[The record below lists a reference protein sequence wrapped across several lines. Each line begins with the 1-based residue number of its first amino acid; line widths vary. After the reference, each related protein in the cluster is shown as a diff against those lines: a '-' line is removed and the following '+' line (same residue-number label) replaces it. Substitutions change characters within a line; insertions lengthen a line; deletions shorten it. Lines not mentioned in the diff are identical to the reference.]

1 MNKSR
6 LVRGFRSIVS
16 ASAVLFLVLFFAVGA
31 FAASTIG
38 TNMSTTGT
46 FTITP
51 ATDSATSVQFQNTAG
66 TNIFI
71 VNSTSRWV
79 GVGAAPQTT
88 FEVQGTS
95 SASYLL
101 TGNTIQVGGYASVAY
116 NRFGTAATGYSNFI
130 TTTNDVLINGD
141 LEVDATAQFDSF
153 IRAGSGATPAF
164 FVDPTPKR
172 LGVGTIP
179 ITTFEAQGTASASY
193 FLTGNTIQVAGY
205 SSVAYSRFGTA
216 TTGYSTDIDA
226 SNDLLI
232 SGALEV
238 NGKAFLDNTASVA
251 GAFEVIGR
259 ASASTGFVTGS
270 FVVGNNAAS
279 SSTAYVAEFGAG
291 KTGTISLLFGS
302 STAAATTGTCL
313 QMKNTQGA
321 WVYLRI
327 NGTSSLSLDIDT
339 VKCHP

>member
-1 MNKSR
+1 MNKCRFS
-6 LVRGFRSIVS
+6 FIWSILS
-16 ASAVLFLVLFFAVGA
+16 IIVLFSMVLFSSWAL
-31 FAASTIG
+31 AASTIG

-51 ATDSATSVQFQNTAG
+51 ASDSATSVQFQNAAG

-71 VNSTSRWV
+71 VNSTARWI

-88 FEVQGTS
+88 FEVQGTA
-95 SASYLL
+95 SASYLFA
-101 TGNTIQVGGYASVAY
+101 GNTLQVGGYASTASVAY
-116 NRFGTAATGYSNFI
+116 NRFGTGTTSQSTFV
-130 TTTNDVLINGD
+130 TTTNDLLITGD
-141 LEVDATAQFDSF
+141 LEVD
-153 IRAGSGATPAF
+153 
-164 FVDPTPKR
+164 
-172 LGVGTIP
+172 
-179 ITTFEAQGTASASY
+179 
-193 FLTGNTIQVAGY
+193 
-205 SSVAYSRFGTA
+205 
-216 TTGYSTDIDA
+216 
-226 SNDLLI
+226 
-232 SGALEV
+232 
-238 NGKAFLDNTASVA
+238 GKAFFDTTASVG
-251 GAFEVIGR
+251 GAFEVVGR